1 MVTTLDELDK
11 RYSALFDML
20 DERKDQV
27 MAFKEFLEKN
37 TSWLTSPAS
46 TRFHL
51 NIEKG
56 LLLHSVGV
64 TYNALELKNLLAKDI
79 SNELKYRTPK

>member
-1 MVTTLDELDK
+1 MTLGLDNIENN
-11 RYSALFDML
+11 YSALFEL
-20 DERKDQV
+20 ISERKEQV
-27 MAFKEFLEKN
+27 LEFKDFIEKE

-56 LLLHSVGV
+56 LLHRIKKP
-64 TYNALELKNLLAKDI
+64 LKKPPI
-79 SNELKYRTPK
+79 CQY